1 MATFQNQLSVIKF
14 LCLIFKDHHLFLKKK
29 KASQIEYLISCQVW
43 SRLADR
49 LCLPLRKE
57 KKTAK
62 VTTKQ
67 PADDARSEGV
77 TSS

>member
-1 MATFQNQLSVIKF
+1 MLDFQRPPSF
-14 LCLIFKDHHLFLKKK
+14 LKKKKK

-57 KKTAK
+57 KQTAK

>member
-1 MATFQNQLSVIKF
+1 MLDFQRPPS
-14 LCLIFKDHHLFLKKK
+14 FLKKK
-29 KASQIEYLISCQVW
+29 KKKVSQIEYLISYQVW

-57 KKTAK
+57 KQTAK

>member
-1 MATFQNQLSVIKF
+1 MLDFQRPPSF
-14 LCLIFKDHHLFLKKK
+14 LKKKK
-29 KASQIEYLISCQVW
+29 KASQIEYLTSCQVW

-57 KKTAK
+57 KQTAK

>member
-1 MATFQNQLSVIKF
+1 M
-14 LCLIFKDHHLFLKKK
+14 
-29 KASQIEYLISCQVW
+29 